1 MLSLQPVHPAPAAE
15 AEGNPLAS
23 NLLNTVQCPGVRF
36 DPALAARRPR
46 PASAAPAAPNGGAA
60 KSSGTAAAA
69 AKPAAPAASPP
80 GKPSGGAGKK
90 GSLPAKKSAA
100 GSNSMAAMWSKT
112 GEKSKTK
119 AAKAASEEPAAAPQV
134 APAAPPPKPAAQ
146 EEEGQQAAAKGKTKG
161 KAVVRPA
168 ANPAGKPAAAPL
180 PASDDSWE
188 DSEGEEEATIAV
200 GRSKGERRVECIT
213 SGHGRRCVGDGSVL
227 WGTAGAG
234 VGNWLWRMAGTA
246 ARACE
251 AGVAC
256 PGPAGKKSQ
265 QLLEESESEGEPEA
279 PPAKRGKVGRALCFS
294 VTCEWHGWACSC
306 GCAPA

>member
-23 NLLNTVQCPGVRF
+23 NLLNTVQCPGVHF

-46 PASAAPAAPNGGAA
+46 PASAAPAAPGGGAA
-60 KSSGTAAAA
+60 KVSGSAAAA

-80 GKPSGGAGKK
+80 GKPSGGIGKK
-90 GSLPAKKSAA
+90 GSPPAKKSAA
-100 GSNSMAAMWSKT
+100 GGNSMAAMWSKA

-119 AAKAASEEPAAAPQV
+119 AAKAASEEPAAVPQA

-146 EEEGQQAAAKGKTKG
+146 EEEGQQVAPKGKTKG

-168 ANPAGKPAAAPL
+168 AKPAGKSAAAPL

-213 SGHGRRCVGDGSVL
+213 SWHGRRCVGDGI
-227 WGTAGAG
+227 G
-234 VGNWLWRMAGTA
+234 A
-246 ARACE
+246 ARYSWGWCWQLA
-251 AGVAC
+251 VAHGRYC
-256 PGPAGKKSQ
+256 CQSMRGRHGLPGPAGKKSQ

-279 PPAKRGKVGRALCFS
+279 PPARRCKVGRALCFS
-294 VTCEWHGWACSC
+294 VAIGML
-306 GCAPA
+306 GML